1 MTEDRA
7 QDHRR
12 RAADERQLICDVQ
25 GVSKRFDMRGKSLEI
40 LRGVDLQIR
49 AGDLCSI
56 VGQSGVGKSTLMHIL
71 GTLDRPASGKV
82 SYFGEDVFALPEAE
96 LAAFRNRRLGF
107 VFQFHHLLPEL
118 TAEENAA
125 LPLMIARTPRARA
138 LDRARAL
145 LTEVGLG
152 ARLHHRPGE
161 LSGGE
166 QQRVA
171 IARALIGEP
180 SIVLA
185 DEPTGNLDVATSD
198 EIHELILKMNERLG
212 VSFVIVTHNPSLAS
226 MMTRRLVMRDGKVYE

>member
-1 MTEDRA
+1 
-7 QDHRR
+7 
-12 RAADERQLICDVQ
+12 
-25 GVSKRFDMRGKSLEI
+25 
-40 LRGVDLQIR
+40 
-49 AGDLCSI
+49 
-56 VGQSGVGKSTLMHIL
+56 MHIL

-82 SYFGEDVFALPEAE
+82 SYFGEDVFSLPEAE

-138 LDRARAL
+138 IDRARAL

>member
-1 MTEDRA
+1 MTEDPTP
-7 QDHRR
+7 DHRR

-125 LPLMIARTPRARA
+125 LPLMIARIPRARA
-138 LDRARAL
+138 IDRARAL

-152 ARLHHRPGE
+152 SRLHHRPGE